1 MCPSTD
7 SADATREFADDVLQ
21 KLLRHIAVENGKH
34 AGGDPPGHYVFNV
47 SHAWTDGPMMYVVYQ
62 TPPLDITWGLVRDT
76 RESLIDSGPWNDTDN
91 PALYYYM
98 LDFEEG
104 WSGPL
109 SPQPGDDP
117 DIIHWRGDQCDGLAE
132 VTSDIPAVYRH
143 TPTSMSAAETQQNED
158 PPTVEPRRYADPS

>member
-1 MCPSTD
+1 MH
-7 SADATREFADDVLQ
+7 EFANDVLQ
-21 KLLRHIAVENGKH
+21 KLVRHIAVENGKH
-34 AGGDPPGHYVFNV
+34 ADDELSGHRVFHV

-62 TPPLDITWGLVRDT
+62 TPPLDITWGLSRDT

-109 SPQPGDDP
+109 SPEPGKDP
-117 DIIHWRGDQCDGLAE
+117 DIIRWRGDQCDGLPE
-132 VTSDIPAVYRH
+132 GLSDIPSAYRH
-143 TPTSMSAAETQQNED
+143 NPTSTSGSETQQFEE
-158 PPTVEPRRYADPS
+158 PPAVEPRRYADPS